1 VKSDGNAQANLSLG
15 YTLKLRRRPID
26 LQLNVTN
33 LFDYA
38 DPVYTGTNAYLGA
51 TVRTGL
57 YYFDPRKVMLTAT
70 HRF

>member
-1 VKSDGNAQANLSLG
+1 MRVSR
-15 YTLKLRRRPID
+15 TETRWWRRPID
-26 LQLNVTN
+26 LQLNVSN
-33 LFDYA
+33 LLDYA

-57 YYFDPRKVMLTAT
+57 YYLDPRKVMLTAT